1 LNKSSTHIIVIGGG
15 AAGFFSAINCAI
27 LYPQYQITLLEKTT
41 KLLSKV
47 RISGGGRCN
56 VTHQCFENNELVK
69 YYPRGEKEL
78 RQVFARFSVQETI
91 DWFKSNGV
99 NLKVEEDGRMFPTSN
114 SSESII
120 DCFIRLSKQ
129 LNIQIKTN
137 HEVLKLESNE
147 KGFSVK
153 VKSATDIFYLEAN
166 AVICS
171 IGGHAKE
178 EPYRFIKA
186 LGHTI
191 TPLLPSL
198 FTINLPNDNIKKELQ
213 GVAVQKASV
222 KLNGTNYNY
231 TGSILI
237 THWGLSGPAV
247 LKLSAF
253 AAQAF
258 FEKNYEVGI
267 SINWTGDLSLEEIK
281 ILLHEQQKEKHKAL
295 PINQAMF
302 QIPRRLWEYLC
313 TNSLEKLDKPWAEI
327 TKKELQRLT
336 ENVFNSQYQMQGKT
350 TFKEEF
356 VTCGGVHLKEID
368 FKTMQSKLIS
378 NLFFCGEV
386 LNIDGVTGGFNFQN
400 AWSTAWMAAQLG
412 G

>member
-1 LNKSSTHIIVIGGG
+1 MSSTSKHIVVIGGG

-27 LYPQYQITLLEKTT
+27 LHPQYQISLLEKTT

-78 RQVFARFSVQETI
+78 RQVFARFSVHETI
-91 DWFKSNGV
+91 DWFKLHGV

-114 SSESII
+114 SSETII
-120 DCFIRLSKQ
+120 DCFMRLSKQ
-129 LNIQIKTN
+129 LNIHIKTN
-137 HEVLKLESNE
+137 HEVLKLEPTE
-147 KGFSVK
+147 KGFSIK
-153 VKSATDIFYLEAN
+153 IKTATDILYLDAN

-198 FTINLPNDNIKKELQ
+198 FTINLPNDAIKKELQ
-213 GVAVQKASV
+213 GVAVQKAKV

-231 TGSILI
+231 TGPVLI

-253 AAQAF
+253 AAQTF

-281 ILLHEQQKEKHKAL
+281 NLLQEQQKEKHKAL

-302 QIPRRLWEYLC
+302 QLPRRLWEYVC
-313 TNSLEKLDKPWAEI
+313 TNSLEKLDKPWAEVN
-327 TKKELQRLT
+327 KKELQRLT
-336 ENVFNSQYQMQGKT
+336 ENLVNSQYQMQGKT

-368 FKTMQSKLIS
+368 FKTMQSKLVPH
-378 NLFFCGEV
+378 LFFCGEV